1 MSILLYA
8 QIDRKTNALSGPI
21 GSLPYA
27 VASWSDK
34 ALRDLDAVDPSFG
47 LRGSAF
53 WPVVVTDP
61 AFDADKEALTDEIVD
76 PQPDPAAFV
85 VRATKGKRALTADEI
100 AARQPKPLSLTK
112 LAFVTLC
119 QKAGGMTP
127 TLYMQARKSPDFE
140 YLWDMLGFAEV
151 VDRDNEFTTMALD
164 ALEAGKF
171 MPKGAAAVKAAWP
184 TA

>member
-1 MSILLYA
+1 MSTPLYRRDGGEPRPLPFSA
-8 QIDRKTNALSGPI
+8 MDASGNN
-21 GSLPYA
+21 
-27 VASWSDK
+27 WT
-34 ALRDLDAVDPSFG
+34 DLANNPEGREACGFVPAPDQPAY
-47 LRGSAF
+47 
-53 WPVVVTDP
+53 DP
-61 AFDADKEALTDEIVD
+61 ATQAVRWDGATEAWVVEALPPPPPPPEPV
-76 PQPDPAAFV
+76 
-85 VRATKGKRALTADEI
+85 
-100 AARQPKPLSLTK
+100 PLSLTK

-151 VDRDNEFTTMALD
+151 VDRDNEFTVMALD

-171 MPKGAAAVKAAWP
+171 MPKGKAAVIAAWP

>member
-1 MSILLYA
+1 MDLYFPVSSSDGSVVGGA
-8 QIDRKTNALSGPI
+8 QP
-21 GSLPYA
+21 LPEA
-27 VASWSDK
+27 VANWP
-34 ALRDLDAVDPSFG
+34 AEAVRDLSETDPSFG
-47 LRGSAF
+47 LQDKAF
-53 WPVVVTDP
+53 WPAVVADP
-61 AFDADKEALTDEIVD
+61 AVDADKEALTNEIVD

-85 VRATKGKRALTADEI
+85 VRATRGKRVLTADEI
-100 AARQPKPLSLTK
+100 AARQPKSLSLTK